1 MGTEKTGVGIDADS
15 DGCPDNG
22 IKGGTDRG
30 TDVCSD
36 RITDGSTDNG
46 TDGPT
51 V

>member
-36 RITDGSTDNG
+36 GSSNNG